1 MISASVLR
9 ALMRCGS
16 LLARSIC
23 AMSASSRAFRTI
35 VLMKLPCRRTGLQRR
50 SDSPSEGGSVSLF
63 LWLEPIYHQAEGGYE
78 RKLENSHALLR
89 SGTVEPIVSIGQNA
103 SLKKAPAVREVISQ
117 LSATKG
123 RLRVIFNRL
132 SWFRLPVRARFGPKQ
147 DLRLKGDSQKGAL
160 RLPED
165 CDSSSKPGA
174 SNHRYEPSDREWA
187 AIKPMLPNKL
197 RSCHE

>member
-1 MISASVLR
+1 MHCSDQE
-9 ALMRCGS
+9 
-16 LLARSIC
+16 LL
-23 AMSASSRAFRTI
+23 
-35 VLMKLPCRRTGLQRR
+35 
-50 SDSPSEGGSVSLF
+50 VS
-63 LWLEPIYHQAEGGYE
+63 HG
-78 RKLENSHALLR
+78 
-89 SGTVEPIVSIGQNA
+89 PIVSIGQNA

-117 LSATKG
+117 LSATEG